1 MFLQVL
7 TFKEKRTK
15 MVKNITPWN
24 TISIVMKPGYMES
37 SSTVNAATLF
47 FWTMFLKPS
56 LRHTFLFT
64 FYMTILKHTG
74 TLIKV
79 QFWGSNIF
87 VTYTKFISV
96 LHRWS

>member
-1 MFLQVL
+1 
-7 TFKEKRTK
+7 
-15 MVKNITPWN
+15 MVRNITPWN

-56 LRHTFLFT
+56 LCHTFLFT

-74 TLIKV
+74 HTYKSAVLGV
-79 QFWGSNIF
+79 QYICDIYQ
-87 VTYTKFISV
+87 VHKRITQMVVK
-96 LHRWS
+96 